1 MLLRSQMSGY
11 HAREGGGHGRQ
22 RDDIARA
29 AIRGLLDALARLL
42 HRLPDPDRDHRPRPF
57 CAVWKELPPALAAGQ
72 DLLGRHPVPGR
83 PAGRRRDPVL
93 ALPRRDAGKDA
104 HLGENSG
111 CPHLRPAVHRQT
123 RGALLRLPRFDHSPV
138 PGFSLDRIRQAQAGL
153 ARQACGNRRDQRR
166 GRRLRPRS
174 LGADARKGGH
184 MSWGF
189 WIVVGIVVAA
199 AVWLISIY
207 NGLVARRN
215 RFKNAFA
222 QIDVQL
228 KRRYDLIP
236 NLVETAKEYIKHER
250 QTLEAVIAARASAQS
265 ANQRAAANP
274 ADAEAMKQMG
284 AAEAGLS
291 GALGRLFAVS
301 EAYPEL
307 KANQTMMQLSEELTS
322 TENKISF
329 ARQAYNDAVMSYNT
343 AIESFPDNFVA
354 GVACIVLWIDIV
366 VGYSYLL
373 SYGRPLVPM
382 AGALAAVP
390 HSVYAVTTLLA

>member
-1 MLLRSQMSGY
+1 
-11 HAREGGGHGRQ
+11 
-22 RDDIARA
+22 
-29 AIRGLLDALARLL
+29 
-42 HRLPDPDRDHRPRPF
+42 
-57 CAVWKELPPALAAGQ
+57 
-72 DLLGRHPVPGR
+72 
-83 PAGRRRDPVL
+83 
-93 ALPRRDAGKDA
+93 
-104 HLGENSG
+104 
-111 CPHLRPAVHRQT
+111 
-123 RGALLRLPRFDHSPV
+123 
-138 PGFSLDRIRQAQAGL
+138 
-153 ARQACGNRRDQRR
+153 
-166 GRRLRPRS
+166 
-174 LGADARKGGH
+174 

-329 ARQAYNDAVMSYNT
+329 ARQAYNDEVMSYNT

-354 GVACIVLWIDIV
+354 GFGGFREA
-366 VGYSYLL
+366 
-373 SYGRPLVPM
+373 
-382 AGALAAVP
+382 
-390 HSVYAVTTLLA
+390 TLLESTESPEERKPVRVSFS

>member
-1 MLLRSQMSGY
+1 
-11 HAREGGGHGRQ
+11 
-22 RDDIARA
+22 
-29 AIRGLLDALARLL
+29 
-42 HRLPDPDRDHRPRPF
+42 
-57 CAVWKELPPALAAGQ
+57 
-72 DLLGRHPVPGR
+72 
-83 PAGRRRDPVL
+83 
-93 ALPRRDAGKDA
+93 
-104 HLGENSG
+104 
-111 CPHLRPAVHRQT
+111 
-123 RGALLRLPRFDHSPV
+123 
-138 PGFSLDRIRQAQAGL
+138 
-153 ARQACGNRRDQRR
+153 
-166 GRRLRPRS
+166 
-174 LGADARKGGH
+174 

-199 AVWLISIY
+199 VVWLIAIY

-301 EAYPEL
+301 EAYPDL

-329 ARQAYNDAVMSYNT
+329 ARQAYNDEVMSYNT

-354 GVACIVLWIDIV
+354 GFGGFREA
-366 VGYSYLL
+366 
-373 SYGRPLVPM
+373 
-382 AGALAAVP
+382 
-390 HSVYAVTTLLA
+390 TLLESTESPEERKPVRVSFS

>member
-1 MLLRSQMSGY
+1 
-11 HAREGGGHGRQ
+11 
-22 RDDIARA
+22 
-29 AIRGLLDALARLL
+29 
-42 HRLPDPDRDHRPRPF
+42 
-57 CAVWKELPPALAAGQ
+57 
-72 DLLGRHPVPGR
+72 
-83 PAGRRRDPVL
+83 
-93 ALPRRDAGKDA
+93 
-104 HLGENSG
+104 
-111 CPHLRPAVHRQT
+111 
-123 RGALLRLPRFDHSPV
+123 
-138 PGFSLDRIRQAQAGL
+138 
-153 ARQACGNRRDQRR
+153 
-166 GRRLRPRS
+166 
-174 LGADARKGGH
+174 

-301 EAYPEL
+301 EAYPDL

-329 ARQAYNDAVMSYNT
+329 ARQAYNDEVMSYNT

-354 GVACIVLWIDIV
+354 GFGGFREA
-366 VGYSYLL
+366 
-373 SYGRPLVPM
+373 
-382 AGALAAVP
+382 
-390 HSVYAVTTLLA
+390 TLLESTESPEERKPVKVSFS